1 MFRAV
6 VDYKA
11 NATPK
16 CQSLIIKTLP
26 ELEGQKKDLL
36 SQSFIFETEIGM
48 YTEVLPRFEENLRKA
63 GDKTTLK
70 PPWLYYS
77 LSPHKVLVLDDIVPK
92 GFELIR
98 DRAMTMEEAKA
109 AYERLAK
116 WHAVSFKII
125 KQELHFFDRYQ
136 HGLFTMP
143 NLLNEGLMTDGI
155 KFFIEM
161 LKKKATLHQFVPHFE
176 ALRPVILQRCL
187 DTFREFRETPRADA
201 YYVLCHGDFTIKNMM
216 FKHNSAD
223 GSLVDVQL
231 LDFQL
236 SYVGSI
242 ASDLIYSMV
251 QLLDE
256 HLRKQFP
263 ILVEYYFNI
272 FIETLL
278 KLKYKGAL
286 PKLEK
291 LREHPYLF

>member
-1 MFRAV
+1 
-6 VDYKA
+6 
-11 NATPK
+11 
-16 CQSLIIKTLP
+16 
-26 ELEGQKKDLL
+26 
-36 SQSFIFETEIGM
+36 
-48 YTEVLPRFEENLRKA
+48 
-63 GDKTTLK
+63 
-70 PPWLYYS
+70 
-77 LSPHKVLVLDDIVPK
+77 
-92 GFELIR
+92 
-98 DRAMTMEEAKA
+98 
-109 AYERLAK
+109 
-116 WHAVSFKII
+116 
-125 KQELHFFDRYQ
+125 
-136 HGLFTMP
+136 
-143 NLLNEGLMTDGI
+143 
-155 KFFIEM
+155 M

-291 LREHPYLF
+291 LREQLVWHKHFELFQITTFLPIWYMLREQNVDPVDLHTSAEYRRSMYRNQSYIAEMEQLLPKYLNL